1 MRVAIVTTAGVTR
14 QFRQWPEAILGRA
27 LVARG
32 HQVAAFTIRE
42 EGSDITGAEREDV
55 DGIAVRRLKVNRTW
69 IAPGLLPA
77 LASFRPQVIHLFH
90 LRNALNWQATLWAR
104 LAGIPVVF
112 TVVGPFHDPY
122 LVDDRERPY
131 AGRMYPGRLIYTVGQ
146 LARRLVRSRFRK
158 PLSTWQNWCMHYP
171 LRAADRL
178 IALSRHEVGVLERI
192 TNYGLRITNS
202 DGGRRTEDEGRD
214 IRRETRDA
222 TRIRRVPLWIDVPY
236 IRAVPYAPSPAADYS
251 SPHVLFL
258 GQLKERKGYDLLAEA
273 MPLVLAECPTATFL
287 FAGQNPAR
295 ATHLREICARNG
307 TTEHMVLLG
316 KVSEEDKVRLMRSAD
331 CLVYP
336 TRYESFGLPPLEA
349 MAAGCV
355 VVASDIP
362 VVSEMIQDGVNGVLV
377 EPEDPAALA
386 RGIVRVLKDPAS
398 RSALIAGGY
407 RTLSRYSKE
416 AIVGEIVAL
425 YNEVL

>member
-32 HQVAAFTIRE
+32 HDVAAFTIRE
-42 EGSDITGAEREDV
+42 EGSDITGNKREEV
-55 DGIAVRRLKVNRTW
+55 DGIRVHRVKVSRAWT
-69 IAPGLLPA
+69 ALSLFPA
-77 LASFRPQVIHLFH
+77 LSRFRPHVIHLFH
-90 LRNALNWQATLWAR
+90 LRNALNWQATLYAR
-104 LAGIPVVF
+104 LTGSPVVF

-131 AGRMYPGRLIYTVGQ
+131 MGKMYPRRLIYTPAQ
-146 LARRLVRSRFRK
+146 LIRRLLKSRFYK

-178 IALSRHEVGVLERI
+178 IALSKHEVAVLKRLSLDERKI
-192 TNYGLRITNS
+192 SLI
-202 DGGRRTEDEGRD
+202 
-214 IRRETRDA
+214 
-222 TRIRRVPLWIDVPY
+222 PLWIDVAY
-236 IRAVPYAPSPAADYS
+236 IEAVPNAPSIADGYP

-258 GQLKERKGYDLLAEA
+258 GQLKERKGYDTLAEA
-273 MPLVLAECPTATFL
+273 MPLVLAQCPTTTFL

-295 ATHLREICARNG
+295 VEHLTQICERNG
-307 TTEHMVLLG
+307 TLDRTVLLG
-316 KVSEEDKVRLMRSAD
+316 KVSEEDKVRLMRSCA

-349 MAAGCV
+349 MSVGCV

-362 VVSEMIQDGVNGVLV
+362 VVCEMIQTNMNGLLV
-377 EPEDPAALA
+377 KPEDPAALA
-386 RGIVRVLKDPAS
+386 DGIVSVLTNPAL
-398 RSALIAGGY
+398 RNTLVAGGR
-407 RTLSRYSKE
+407 RTLARYAE
-416 AIVGEIVAL
+416 PAIIKRIEAL
-425 YNEVL
+425 YKQSGKENYERL